1 MLLRDVK
8 KKLGSFSLSVD
19 NLTISEPGIYGLI
32 GPNGCGKSTL
42 TKIITG
48 LLAPDSG
55 TVDTEGLS
63 AKDITYLSRKPY
75 IMEDTVYNNLVYP
88 LKLRNIK
95 LEENEIAA
103 FLGKMKFTQRGN
115 QRAKSLSGG
124 ELQKLAFLR
133 SLIFRPKFIVADE
146 AMTAL
151 DGESLE
157 LFENT
162 IIEDQEREQSIWLIV
177 SHHMPHINRICKKVY
192 SMLDGRLRED

>member
-1 MLLRDVK
+1 MVLRDVK
-8 KKLGSFSLSVD
+8 KSLGSFSLSID
-19 NLTISEPGIYGLI
+19 NLTISEPGIYALI

-63 AKDITYLSRKPY
+63 ARDITYLSRKPY
-75 IMEDTVYNNLVYP
+75 IIEDTVYNNLVYP

-103 FLGKMKFTQRGN
+103 FLDKMKFTQRGSE
-115 QRAKSLSGG
+115 RAKSLSGG
-124 ELQKLAFLR
+124 EQQKLAFLR
-133 SLIFRPKFIVADE
+133 ALIFRPKFIVADE
-146 AMTAL
+146 AMTSM
-151 DGESLE
+151 DRESLL

-162 IIEDQEREQSIWLIV
+162 IIEEQEREQSIWIIV
-177 SHHMPHINRICKKVY
+177 SHHMPHIKRICKKIY
-192 SMLDGRLRED
+192 SMRDGKLLD